1 MTRLVILMVGLSC
14 AAAWGGTPIDERLDA
29 PAAGEVQISNVSGSV
44 EVTGWDRNR
53 IEITGELGDG
63 TERLDVV
70 QEDDRTLIKVV
81 LPEDEDRRVKSTDL
95 IVKIPRGSALTI
107 TAVSA
112 DLEVENVRGPQR
124 LQTVSGDL
132 ATEAWQDCEAK
143 TVSGDV
149 GIKARGDGGML
160 TITAVSG
167 DLDVGATGGELMA
180 TTVSGDLYIEAIGLS
195 RARLQTTNGD
205 IAVDASLVAGSFDAE
220 TLNGDVELQLN
231 GDDNL
236 SVDVE
241 TFNGSIANCFGYEVV
256 SQSRYGPGRELRFDT
271 GNGERRIRIKTLNGD
286 VDICGD

>member
-1 MTRLVILMVGLSC
+1 MRRLVILIGGMSC
-14 AAAWGGTPIDERLDA
+14 VAAWAGTPIDERLDA
-29 PAAGEVQISNVSGSV
+29 PAAGEVEISNVSGGV

-53 IEITGELGDG
+53 IEISGELGDG
-63 TERLDVV
+63 TERLDVI

-81 LPEDEDRRVKSTDL
+81 LPEDNDRRAKSTDL
-95 IVKIPRGSALTI
+95 IVRIPQGSALAI

-112 DLEVENVRGPQR
+112 DLKVENVRGPQR

-149 GIKARGDGGML
+149 EIKARGDGGML

-167 DLDVGATGGELMA
+167 DLDVSAAGGELMA
-180 TTVSGDLYIEAIGLS
+180 TTVSGDLYIEALELS
-195 RARLQTTNGD
+195 RARLRTTNGD

-231 GDDNL
+231 GEDDL

-241 TFNGSIANCFGYEVV
+241 TFNGSIDNCFGLEVV
-256 SQSRYGPGRELRFDT
+256 RQSRYGPGRELRFAT
-271 GNGERRIRIKTLNGD
+271 GTGERRIRIKTLNGD
-286 VDICGD
+286 VEICGD